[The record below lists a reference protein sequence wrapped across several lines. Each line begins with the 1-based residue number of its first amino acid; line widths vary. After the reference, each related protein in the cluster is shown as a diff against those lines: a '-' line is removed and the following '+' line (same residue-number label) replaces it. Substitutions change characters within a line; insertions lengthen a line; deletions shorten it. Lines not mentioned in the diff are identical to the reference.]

1 MGLVMPASQLEARS
15 NCTDL
20 LGSRLRFSEQ
30 NSTGHPALRAHA
42 KVILVAGT
50 HRAVGERKRAGQAGE
65 RLDPRHFAWERK
77 LSLEVRLA
85 ERTRIARE
93 LHDTLLQ
100 RLCAVLLQFQTVWN
114 LSLTRPTEAREILR
128 HAIDQAAEAITEGRV
143 VVQGLRTS
151 PGNSDDLAAAIAS
164 LGEELAADP
173 ATNHAASLRVG
184 VEGSVRPLHPVV
196 HAEVYR
202 IAGEALRNALRHSQ
216 GTQIEVELRYDAQ
229 QFRLRILDDGRGID
243 EELLADR
250 GKAGHCGLRGM
261 HERAELIGAE
271 LTLWSARDSGTAVEL
286 IIAASR
292 AYAKARVPGGI
303 D

>member
-1 MGLVMPASQLEARS
+1 MLP
-15 NCTDL
+15 
-20 LGSRLRFSEQ
+20 
-30 NSTGHPALRAHA
+30 
-42 KVILVAGT
+42 VAGT
-50 HRAVGERKRAGQAGE
+50 HRAVRERKRAGQAGE
-65 RLDPRHFAWERK
+65 RLDPRHFAWERQ
-77 LSLEVRLA
+77 LSLKVRFA

-100 RLCAVLLQFQTVWN
+100 GLHGLLLQFQTVWD

-128 HAIDQAAEAITEGRV
+128 HAIDQAAKAITEARV

-151 PGNSDDLAAAIAS
+151 PGNPDDLVAAIAS
-164 LGEELAADP
+164 LGEELARDP
-173 ATNHAASLRVG
+173 ATNHGVSLRVG
-184 VEGSVRPLHPVV
+184 VEGSVRPLHPIV
-196 HAEVYR
+196 HDEVYR
-202 IAGEALRNALRHSQ
+202 IAGEALRNAFRHSQ

-250 GKAGHCGLRGM
+250 GEAGHCGLRGM
-261 HERAELIGAE
+261 HERAELICAK

-292 AYAKARVPGGI
+292 AYAKAQVPG
-303 D
+303 

>member
-1 MGLVMPASQLEARS
+1 M
-15 NCTDL
+15 
-20 LGSRLRFSEQ
+20 
-30 NSTGHPALRAHA
+30 
-42 KVILVAGT
+42 GT
-50 HRAVGERKRAGQAGE
+50 HRAVRERKRVGQAGE
-65 RLDPRHFAWERK
+65 WLDPRRFAWERK
-77 LSLEVRLA
+77 LRLEMRLA
-85 ERTRIARE
+85 ERARLARE

-100 RLCAVLLQFQTVWN
+100 RLHGLLLQFQTVWD

-128 HAIDQAAEAITEGRV
+128 HAIDQAAAAITEGRV

-151 PGNSDDLAAAIAS
+151 PGNPDDLVAAIVS
-164 LGEELAADP
+164 LGEELARDP
-173 ATNHAASLRVG
+173 GTNPGASVRVG
-184 VEGSVRPLHPVV
+184 VEGSVRPLHPIV
-196 HAEVYR
+196 HDEVYR
-202 IAGEALRNALRHSQ
+202 IAGEALRNAFRHSQ

-250 GKAGHCGLRGM
+250 GKSGHCGLRGM
-261 HERAELIGAE
+261 HERAEIIGAK